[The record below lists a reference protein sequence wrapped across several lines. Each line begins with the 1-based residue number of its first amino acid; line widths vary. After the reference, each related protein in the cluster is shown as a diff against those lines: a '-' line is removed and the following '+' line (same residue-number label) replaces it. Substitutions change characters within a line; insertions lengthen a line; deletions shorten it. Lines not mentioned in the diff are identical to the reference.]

1 MRTSQI
7 IHIIFSYILCR
18 GDNMRI
24 KVPKRIHPPEAKE
37 IAGKFRQAA
46 TEARKLASQLQVI
59 SNALDSSWEG
69 RAKDR
74 FMADFRSEPGNLNSY
89 ADYLEHC
96 ARKIEDIEVTV
107 WEEKDE

>member
-1 MRTSQI
+1 
-7 IHIIFSYILCR
+7 
-18 GDNMRI
+18 MRI
-24 KVPKRIHPPEAKE
+24 KVPKRIHPPEAKG

-46 TEARKLASQLQVI
+46 TEARKLAGQLQVI

-69 RAKDR
+69 RSKDR
-74 FMADFRSEPGNLNSY
+74 FMGDFRSEPGNLNSY
-89 ADYLEHC
+89 ADYLEDC